1 MLAILQHPKPARSAG
16 RALCFCERS
25 SDAPATKKTTL
36 PPQNFQRFTALLVEG
51 GNALQNRK
59 EKTTMNNQ
67 ATITVKTRVTGG
79 ALLSNHNE
87 SVAVKTRLT
96 SGSFSWGRN

>member
-1 MLAILQHPKPARSAG
+1 MS
-16 RALCFCERS
+16 
-25 SDAPATKKTTL
+25 
-36 PPQNFQRFTALLVEG
+36 
-51 GNALQNRK
+51 
-59 EKTTMNNQ
+59 NQ